1 MKDDIS
7 SSSLPSAS
15 TSTRNVEDNDSR
27 RLGVAATGVFTAKP
41 AAEATTTVIVG
52 RVPKIPYPSDTAS
65 LSNTHPHS
73 KIPTTP
79 TPTTAVARE
88 ATTHD
93 VDPEANLLPAD
104 NTESHRRSV
113 RYAEGVVSSRERP
126 TRLST
131 STATILEAY
140 LAPELT
146 RRSTIIEVV
155 DAVVLDDIDT
165 QQSDRRKL
173 TLLFGGSLLVGAVIV
188 VVAMLVLSGTRHVD
202 PPLSAPTTIVTGR
215 LGDILHEI
223 MMHFESPTLAQD
235 LTNTQSPQYLA
246 ALWMA
251 EEDEHHATANLT
263 YPLDQSSLDL
273 LQFRQRYALTTFY
286 FATNGDEWGNK
297 CSFLSPSLHV
307 CEWNCEWD
315 SEPYKEAK
323 VYYMDFDDFVVG
335 DKMGVLCGQSLQNEH
350 DGLSPVLGD
359 LVLSLV
365 LGT

>member
-1 MKDDIS
+1 
-7 SSSLPSAS
+7 
-15 TSTRNVEDNDSR
+15 
-27 RLGVAATGVFTAKP
+27 
-41 AAEATTTVIVG
+41 
-52 RVPKIPYPSDTAS
+52 
-65 LSNTHPHS
+65 
-73 KIPTTP
+73 
-79 TPTTAVARE
+79 
-88 ATTHD
+88 
-93 VDPEANLLPAD
+93 
-104 NTESHRRSV
+104 
-113 RYAEGVVSSRERP
+113 
-126 TRLST
+126 
-131 STATILEAY
+131 LEAY
-140 LAPELT
+140 LAPEST

-155 DAVVLDDIDT
+155 DAVVLDNADV

-173 TLLFGGSLLVGAVIV
+173 TVLFGASLLVGAVIV
-188 VVAMLVLSGTRHVD
+188 VVAMLVLSGPRNVRD
-202 PPLSAPTTIVTGR
+202 PPFSAPTTIDVTGR

-286 FATNGDEWGNK
+286 FATNGDEWDNN
-297 CSFLSPSLHV
+297 CSFLTPSLHV

-315 SEPYKEAK
+315 SEPYKELK
-323 VYYMDFDDFVVG
+323 MYYPDFDDFVVG
-335 DKMGVLCGQSLQNEH
+335 NKMGALCGQSFENER